1 MKAFEKNFPI
11 LVAANESLEM
21 DGEKEVRR
29 VGWKQWI
36 WN

>member
-1 MKAFEKNFPI
+1 MFKRTMKAFEKNFPI

-29 VGWKQWI
+29 VG
-36 WN
+36 